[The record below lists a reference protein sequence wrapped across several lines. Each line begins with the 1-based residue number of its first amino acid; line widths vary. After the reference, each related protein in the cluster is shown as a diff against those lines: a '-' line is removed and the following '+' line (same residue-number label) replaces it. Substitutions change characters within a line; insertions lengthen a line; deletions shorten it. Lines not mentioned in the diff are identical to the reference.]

1 MEGFNPLRILLYKC
15 ILRAFGV
22 IVVINSMFLVCTV
35 NNFMSQNNI
44 ILIIIKLCLILLIW
58 FHIYM
63 GVW

>member
-1 MEGFNPLRILLYKC
+1 MDGFNPLRILLYKC

-44 ILIIIKLCLILLIW
+44 ILIII
-58 FHIYM
+58 
-63 GVW
+63 